1 MTNTAWKK
9 KLKKEDINII
19 FDKDNS
25 VLKKKIT
32 KLINSPT

>member
-9 KLKKEDINII
+9 IKKEDINII

-25 VLKKKIT
+25 VLKKIT